1 MARPSKILTKE
12 DLLRAMKIT
21 KSNMH
26 AARHL
31 HVSYTHYKKYAK
43 LYKNDEGV
51 SFLDL
56 HKNQQGKGITKY
68 SQKKLPKFTA
78 ILNGDVPPKHLDRE
92 EFKQRLI
99 FEALIEEKCTKCGFA
114 ERRIKDTQVPLAIN
128 YKDANLNRILAL
140 KKKFNKYTIGYSD
153 HCKNFEASVFALNLG
168 AKIIKR
174 PLEFSG
180 DNATSE
186 SALIHFAENV
196 NFDILV
202 FIQCTAPLIKSKDIN
217 QGLKN
222 IKEFD
227 SMVSV
232 SETHQMFWD
241 ANGPLYDINNRARRQ
256 DSTKKYL
263 ETGSFFITSKKNL
276 LKHKNRLSGNIGFV
290 EIPKYR
296 SFDIDCYD
304 DIKIVEAII
313 NSKKY
318 NDE

>member
-1 MARPSKILTKE
+1 
-12 DLLRAMKIT
+12 MKIV
-21 KSNMH
+21 SLIP
-26 AARHL
+26 ARKG
-31 HVSYTHYKKYAK
+31 S
-43 LYKNDEGV
+43 
-51 SFLDL
+51 
-56 HKNQQGKGITKY
+56 KGIPNKNLVSICGKPLISY
-68 SQKKLPKFTA
+68 A
-78 ILNGDVPPKHLDRE
+78 IQASKQSAVDETWVSSDSE
-92 EFKQRLI
+92 E
-99 FEALIEEKCTKCGFA
+99 
-114 ERRIKDTQVPLAIN
+114 
-128 YKDANLNRILAL
+128 ILEVS
-140 KKKFNKYTIGYSD
+140 K
-153 HCKNFEASVFALNLG
+153 NLG

-174 PLEFSG
+174 PLEFSS

-202 FIQCTAPLIKSKDIN
+202 FIQCTAPLITSKDIN

-227 SMVSV
+227 SIVSV